1 MAMYYCR
8 VNETRGGF
16 FDPRIHGEIGSPG
29 CTIPE
34 GAKELTDE
42 LYAELT
48 AAQDNGKLVYPDAD
62 GYPVLIDPPPP
73 SPEEQATTERT
84 WRDVQLTATDGV
96 VTRHR
101 DELEEGVATTL
112 TVEQYAELQ
121 VYRRQLRDW
130 PENGEFPLIDHRPIA
145 PPWLAEQT
153 Q

>member
-1 MAMYYCR
+1 MAMYYYR

-16 FDPRIHGEIGSPG
+16 FDTNFHGEIGNPD

-34 GAKELTDE
+34 GAKELTHE
-42 LYAELT
+42 RYAELT
-48 AAQDNGKLVYPDAD
+48 APRADSKLVYPDAD
-62 GYPVLIDPPPP
+62 GYPVLSDPPPP
-73 SPEEQATTERT
+73 SPEEAATIERT
-84 WRDVQLTATDGV
+84 WRDAQLTATDGV

-101 DELEEGVATTL
+101 DELEEGAGTTL
-112 TVEQYAELQ
+112 TVEKYAELQ